1 MSGLGKSI
9 LLGIDLGTSS
19 CKVASF
25 DYSGNLIAQ
34 TSKNYPTS
42 YSGLWAEQNPEDWW
56 QAIKEGIKK
65 LIVKYRIDPGRI
77 AGIGIDGQSWA
88 ALPIGANGLPLR
100 MAMIWLDRR
109 AEKQCMW
116 MREKIGEKTI
126 FEESMNRIDPAYIIP
141 KILWIKEN
149 EPQVFARTKKFLS
162 TNSYI
167 SYKLTSK
174 LTQDISQSYGFHLFN
189 MRKGSWSGK
198 LSKKMGIPQ
207 ELLPDIYPC
216 SQVIGEV
223 TSQAA
228 KETGLVRGIPV
239 VAGGLDA
246 AAATLGA
253 GVIEPGQV
261 QEQGGQAGGMSICLD
276 RPIGNPRLI
285 LGYHVVPERWLLQ
298 GGTTGG
304 GSLRWLKNIIYVSEI
319 GKGKEKKEFDPF
331 EEMSLEAEKADVGS
345 DGLVFLPYMAGERSP
360 LWDPNAKGI
369 FFGLSYEKTRAH
381 LIRAIM
387 EGCAFALH
395 HNLQIAKL
403 QGVRVD
409 TLISVGGAARSKLW
423 TQIKADVT
431 GKPIMVPYYIDSA
444 PLGAAILAGV
454 GTGVYS
460 DFKEAVESTVKIKE
474 CIEPRDKYH
483 SLYQKL
489 FEIYQNLYL
498 KLREDFEHLVKIR
511 QMAKSL

>member
-1 MSGLGKSI
+1 MSEVFKS
-9 LLGIDLGTSS
+9 LLLVIDLGTSS
-19 CKVASF
+19 CKVAFF

-34 TSKNYPTS
+34 TSESYSIS
-42 YSGLWAEQNPEDWW
+42 YSGLWVEQNPEDWW
-56 QAIKEGIKK
+56 QAAKEGIKR
-65 LIVKYRIDPGRI
+65 LIVEYHIDPGRI
-77 AGIGIDGQSWA
+77 AGIGVDGQSWA

-100 MAMIWLDRR
+100 KAMIWLDRR

-116 MREKIGEKTI
+116 MKKNIGQEAI
-126 FEESMNRIDPAYIIP
+126 FKESMNRIDPAFIVP

-149 EPQVFARTKKFLS
+149 EPKIFAKTKKFVS
-162 TNSYI
+162 SNGYI
-167 SYKLTSK
+167 NYRLTGE
-174 LTQDISQSYGFHLFN
+174 LTQDISQGYGFHLFN
-189 MRKGSWSGK
+189 MSRGKWSKK

-216 SQVIGEV
+216 SQVIGKV
-223 TSQAA
+223 TSGAA
-228 KETGLVRGIPV
+228 QETGLVRGIPV
-239 VAGGLDA
+239 VAGSLDA

-253 GVIEPGQV
+253 GVIESGQV

-276 RPIGNPRLI
+276 KPIANPRLI

-304 GSLRWLKNIIYVSEI
+304 GSLRWLKNIIYASEI

-331 EEMSLEAEKADVGS
+331 EEMSLEAEKIAVGS

-403 QGVRVD
+403 QGVRVG

-431 GKPIMVPYYIDSA
+431 GKPIMIPHYIDSA

-460 DFKEAVESTVKIKE
+460 SFKEAVESTVKIRE
-474 CIEPRDKYH
+474 CIEPGDKYH
-483 SLYQKL
+483 SLYQEL
-489 FEIYQNLYL
+489 FEVYQNLYL
-498 KLREDFEHLVKIR
+498 KLREDFEHLVKIG